1 VGVSKCAI
9 LTVMP
14 WPQLIAPDLGD
25 LTDDVRRLFREI
37 ERQTGAAGVAGQCTP
52 PIDVLETDETIE
64 LVVDL
69 PGVPPGHVRVVLK
82 GSVVVIAGEKGPEP
96 HDAGDFHLVE
106 RGFGRFARAIRVAS
120 AFDGARARAT
130 LVAGELRVVLPKMHD
145 RRGRPQNVTISTE
158 P

>member
-1 VGVSKCAI
+1 
-9 LTVMP
+9 MP

-25 LTDDVRRLFREI
+25 LTDDVRRLFRDI

-69 PGVPPGHVRVVLK
+69 PGISPAHVRVVLK
-82 GSVVVIAGEKGPEP
+82 GGVVVIAGEKGPEP

-145 RRGRPQNVTISTE
+145 RRGRAQNVTISSE